1 MPYPSQITKESII
14 DQASTLIEQ
23 DGFEALS
30 LNKLATALGVKAP
43 SLYRHVGNKHQL
55 LQFVNLQTLQNLFAV
70 MHTAINNASSD
81 PPLQMMAL
89 AQAYRQFAHEH
100 PQLYTL
106 AFTHKNEGLRPD
118 EQLLTE
124 MALPIQSIMAQISGE
139 QDSLAALRGALALL
153 HGFVMLELN
162 EQLQR
167 GGDLDQAFIQSIGA
181 YLHGWEMP
189 SPV

>member
-1 MPYPSQITKESII
+1 MPYPSQITKESITAQTSI
-14 DQASTLIEQ
+14 LIEK
-23 DGFEALS
+23 DGVEALS

-55 LQFVNLQTLQNLFAV
+55 LQNVNLQTLQNLFEV
-70 MHTAINNASSD
+70 MDAAISTVDND
-81 PPLQMMAL
+81 PQMQMMAL

-118 EQLLTE
+118 EHLLTE
-124 MALPIQSIMAQISGE
+124 MVLPIQSIMAQISGE
-139 QDSLAALRGALALL
+139 QASLAALRGALALL
-153 HGFVMLELN
+153 HGFVMLEIN

-167 GGDLDQAFIQSIGA
+167 GGDLDQAFTQSIGA
-181 YLHGWEMP
+181 YLHGWETP
-189 SPV
+189 NP